1 MMARPYCVVVA
12 LLLLAEVTRFGEG
25 TPNPEIVGKITRKG
39 LKYAR
44 QYGIAT
50 LKKELSAIKL
60 PDFSGSF
67 RICLIGNVNYVF
79 SGLRIRRFVL
89 LNSNLRLHTEQGIR
103 ASLFN
108 NYVSVSG
115 NWKVQKSFVN
125 LYGTFDLSVDDISI
139 SVSLNFGKD
148 QSGQPTASL
157 THCSNSIG
165 QVSIEI
171 SGYLRSVKWSG
182 SQQPLTWSPISGLC
196 QGEFFGQ
203 NGSFSVPFDA
213 PLIRLPEKHDYMIY
227 FAVSEYVFNMAS
239 RVYHQAGLM
248 NFTIQNKHSFE
259 TSPESAPF
267 LMFTPGNVTFMPVMD
282 IQAFALM
289 PNSSDCKALFHLRA
303 VVLMESILND
313 YALHII
319 YPTLNAKLEEGSP
332 LPLPKDIYL
341 NSLELQVHKMP
352 DQGPLVSQQGS
363 LTLSLGRFGC
373 KALLRFPQAMQTW
386 EGSCFAHC
394 SGAGQRDNVVSSV
407 KKKLPSQARDPQ
419 HYHLLIETR
428 RSEAAPAGGAGPGGH
443 FVEDTSPE
451 KSTPGGRSGPGLRAD
466 LRPALAIY
474 WGLSFRL

>member
-171 SGYLRSVKWSG
+171 SGYLRSWHDTEGNSKG
-182 SQQPLTWSPISGLC
+182 LTDKESNEEITLMVNQIAGIDYSLVGAPKACTCPSRK
-196 QGEFFGQ
+196 GEFFGQ

-248 NFTIQNKHSFE
+248 NFTIQNKHNLMQFINHQLAEKWWKPYVSPGCLNSKSTPLTTLLSCFSSNFLLRLLQIPLDSPVLLNTNSFWAIVPKSFE

-303 VVLMESILND
+303 
-313 YALHII
+313 
-319 YPTLNAKLEEGSP
+319 
-332 LPLPKDIYL
+332 
-341 NSLELQVHKMP
+341 
-352 DQGPLVSQQGS
+352 
-363 LTLSLGRFGC
+363 
-373 KALLRFPQAMQTW
+373 
-386 EGSCFAHC
+386 
-394 SGAGQRDNVVSSV
+394 
-407 KKKLPSQARDPQ
+407 
-419 HYHLLIETR
+419 
-428 RSEAAPAGGAGPGGH
+428 PA
-443 FVEDTSPE
+443 
-451 KSTPGGRSGPGLRAD
+451 
-466 LRPALAIY
+466 
-474 WGLSFRL
+474 

>member
-171 SGYLRSVKWSG
+171 SGYLSWILNLFNERIENITFVADMFFC
-182 SQQPLTWSPISGLC
+182 L

-341 NSLELQVHKMP
+341 NSLELQVHK
-352 DQGPLVSQQGS
+352 VSEKC
-363 LTLSLGRFGC
+363 SLG
-373 KALLRFPQAMQTW
+373 
-386 EGSCFAHC
+386 
-394 SGAGQRDNVVSSV
+394 
-407 KKKLPSQARDPQ
+407 
-419 HYHLLIETR
+419 
-428 RSEAAPAGGAGPGGH
+428 GGA
-443 FVEDTSPE
+443 
-451 KSTPGGRSGPGLRAD
+451 L
-466 LRPALAIY
+466 
-474 WGLSFRL
+474 